1 MPGCIT
7 APGSAACA
15 CRSQLA
21 SLLACQMPLKLGLP
35 PTRAARTAW
44 PDVRVTDTEMT
55 ALTAAAAIASVII
68 DPENRRRM
76 MVPFYFHFALLQR
89 ILFNADKIRG
99 VVFCC
104 RVRTSALRKGEVFH
118 ARSQQQRREGIVSF
132 DATRLVIR
140 FVFLVALF
148 GELLFNGP
156 WPRPHGGIFDRD
168 DVLERGWP
176 SPRPALDQ
184 VQVLTRTLK
193 IGFPAE
199 VRDVDHERIALPVAT
214 RVAKPL
220 ADVGRQ
226 VRTSV
231 HDDVPLPPL
240 PLTHV
245 VEHRDAAGCL
255 HNSAEAPAVRGS
267 KFGQPAGQAAVRQG
281 VILRT
286 IMAIHARRVVARG
299 KLFAQG

>member
-1 MPGCIT
+1 MPGCVT
-7 APGSAACA
+7 APGSAGCA

-68 DPENRRRM
+68 DPENRWRM
-76 MVPFYFHFALLQR
+76 MVPFYFHFVLLQR
-89 ILFNADKIRG
+89 ILFYADKICR

-104 RVRTSALRKGEVFH
+104 RVRASALCKGEVFH

-148 GELLFNGP
+148 GELLFDGP

-176 SPRPALDQ
+176 GPRPALDQ
-184 VQVLTRTLK
+184 VQVLTRTLR

-199 VRDVDHERIALPVAT
+199 VRDVNHERIALPVAT

-220 ADVGRQ
+220 ANAGRQ

-255 HNSAEAPAVRGS
+255 HNAAEAPAVRGS
-267 KFGQPAGQAAVRQG
+267 KFGQSAGQASVWQRAV
-281 VILRT
+281 LRT
-286 IMAIHARRVVARG
+286 IMAIH
-299 KLFAQG
+299 